1 MKIYE
6 SMKSIGFLILA
17 FLVLQV
23 TYAQKNGS
31 TVSRNELK
39 YPETRKSNKVD
50 TYFGT
55 AVPDPYDWL
64 EDDRSE
70 ETKQWVEAQNKVT
83 FDYLRNIPYRDK
95 IKARIK
101 EIFNYEKYSVPGKEA
116 GMYFFTKNDGLQ
128 NQSVLY
134 MQKDLNATPEL
145 LLDPNKLSSDGTVA
159 LAAMSVSKDG
169 KYLAYGTAGGGS
181 DWNEFYVME
190 INGSKKLNDHLKWI
204 KFSGISWY
212 KNGFF
217 YSRFPQ
223 PEGSALSSENEYQK
237 IYYHQIGTD
246 QSQDKL
252 VYEDLKNPK
261 IYYGAGTTE
270 DERYLVITGSK
281 GTHGNALYVR
291 DLAAGENSELIP
303 LVTDYENDH
312 AVVDNLDDRLL
323 IYTNLNAP
331 RYRIV
336 SVDPKDPKNWK
347 DVIPQTDEVLEG
359 ATLVGGRIFARYM
372 KDASSV
378 VKVFD
383 ENGKFLHEV
392 KLPAIGTADGFYG
405 KREDKETFYSFT
417 SFTYPTVIYKYD
429 IATNTSEVFK
439 KPDVKFNPSDYVVKQ
454 VFYPSKDKTKIPMF
468 IVHKKGIQ
476 LNGKNP
482 AYLYGYGGFNISL
495 TPSFSASRIAFLENG
510 GVMAIANLRGGG
522 EYGEDWHKAGMLL
535 KKQNVF
541 NDFISAAEYLIRQ
554 KYTSSSKLAIA
565 GGSNGGLLVGA
576 CMTQRPDLF
585 KVALPAVG
593 VMDMLKYHK
602 FTIGWGWA
610 VEFGSSDDEQ
620 QFKNLYKYSPL
631 HNIKAGVSYPATLVT
646 TADHDD
652 RVVPAHSFKFISE
665 LQAKHKG
672 VNPVLIRIETKAG
685 HGAGKPTDK
694 QIEEAADVWSF
705 VFYNTNTQVKY

>member
-1 MKIYE
+1 MKIV
-6 SMKSIGFLILA
+6 GFLVFTFLA
-17 FLVLQV
+17 FQIV
-23 TYAQKNGS
+23 YAQKNGNS
-31 TVSRNELK
+31 ASENKLK
-39 YPETRKSNKVD
+39 YPETRKSDKIDN
-50 TYFGT
+50 YFGT
-55 AVPDPYDWL
+55 PVSDPYNWL
-64 EDDRSE
+64 EDDHSE

-83 FDYLRNIPYRDK
+83 SEYLRKIPYRDK

-116 GMYFFTKNDGLQ
+116 DIYFFTKNDGLQ

-145 LLDPNKLSSDGTVA
+145 LLDPNKLSPDGTVA
-159 LAAMSVSKDG
+159 LTAMSVSKDG

-181 DWNEFYVME
+181 DWNDFYVME
-190 INGSKKLNDHLKWI
+190 IDGRKKLNDHLKWI

-237 IYYHQIGTD
+237 IYYHQIGAD
-246 QSQDKL
+246 QSEDKL
-252 VYEDLKNPK
+252 IYEDLKNPK
-261 IYYGAGTTE
+261 IYHTADVTD

-281 GTHGNALYVR
+281 GTHGNTLYVR

-312 AVVDNLDDRLL
+312 SVLDNLGDRLL
-323 IYTNLNAP
+323 VYTNLDAP
-331 RYRIV
+331 KYRLIA
-336 SVDPKDPKNWK
+336 VDPKDPKNWK
-347 DVIPQTDEVLEG
+347 DVIPQSNEVLEG
-359 ATLVGGRIFARYM
+359 VSIVGGRIFAKYM

-383 ENGKFLHEV
+383 ENGKFLHRV
-392 KLPAIGTADGFYG
+392 KLPAIGTAGGFYG
-405 KREDKETFYSFT
+405 KKEDKETFYSFT
-417 SFTYPTVIYKYD
+417 SFTYPTVIYKYN

-468 IVHKKGIQ
+468 IIHKKGIQ
-476 LNGKNP
+476 LNSKNP
-482 AYLYGYGGFNISL
+482 AYLYGYGGFNISI
-495 TPSFSASRIAFLENG
+495 TPSFDASRIVFLENG

-522 EYGEDWHKAGMLL
+522 EYGEDWHKAGMLS

-541 NDFISAAEYLIRQ
+541 DDFISAAEYLIKQ
-554 KYTSSSKLAIA
+554 KYTSSSKLAIS
-565 GGSNGGLLVGA
+565 GRSNGGLLIGA

-610 VEFGSSDDEQ
+610 VEYGSSDDEQ

-672 VNPVLIRIETKAG
+672 TNPVLIRIDTKAG

-694 QIEEAADVWSF
+694 QIEEAADIWSF
-705 VFYNTNTQVKY
+705 VFYNTNSQVKY